1 MNMASV
7 SKRRWKHN
15 GVDKEAWIVRYKD
28 GRGSYRQKTFDKK
41 KDADRFRTKVETEI
55 ENGTHIPP
63 ADSRTVAAAA
73 SQFLEEIDHKV
84 AIGALRPSTGKN
96 YHNAFSNA
104 ILPSLGSKLLIDVQP
119 VDVQRWYRDII
130 REVGMHPRT
139 AHRRLWF
146 LKAMFAFA
154 IRRKW
159 ARDNPVP
166 DAAEALGRPKE
177 AKIEVFA
184 IEDVRAIIS
193 TANERPYRAHDRAFQ
208 MARLAVNLAA
218 FCGLRWGEIFGLTL
232 AHVDLQRQTI
242 RIAHTI
248 DGLGNLQEPKTAA
261 GNRVVPLPDH
271 IATQLAEWL
280 ATYPTVSKR
289 GLVFATKNGQNM
301 WAGNFRE
308 QQWLPLL
315 RRAGIEDR
323 DGKNVHFHALRH
335 FAVSW
340 MIENNWPITDVA
352 AIVGHAN
359 VSITLKTYAHVVK
372 GRQQSAEAMQGLAQ
386 RLLSG
391 PSVTQIPAASVA
403 RLTHEAISH

>member
-1 MNMASV
+1 MIMASV
-7 SKRRWKHN
+7 SKRRWNYN

-28 GRGSYRQKTFDKK
+28 AKGSYRQKTFDKK

-55 ENGTHIPP
+55 ENGTHIPA
-63 ADSRTVAAAA
+63 ADSRTVDAAAKL
-73 SQFLEEIDHKV
+73 FLEEVEHKV

-96 YHNAFSNA
+96 YRNAFANA
-104 ILPSLGSKLLIDVQP
+104 IMPGFGGKLLIDVQP
-119 VDVQRWYRDII
+119 LDVERWYRDLI
-130 REVGMHPRT
+130 REGNMRPRT

-146 LKAMFAFA
+146 LKAMFGFA

-159 ARDNPVP
+159 MRENPVP
-166 DAAEALGRPKE
+166 EALEAIGRPKE
-177 AKIEVFA
+177 TRIAIFA
-184 IEDVRAIIS
+184 LEDVRAVIQC
-193 TANERPYRAHDRAFQ
+193 ANERPYRAHDRAFQ

-232 AHVDLQRQTI
+232 SNVDLQRQTI

-261 GNRVVPLPDH
+261 GNRTVPLPDH
-271 IATQLAEWL
+271 IARHLAEWL
-280 ATYPTVSKR
+280 ATYPTTSRR

-301 WAGNFRE
+301 WAGNFRD
-308 QQWLPLL
+308 QQWVPLL
-315 RRAGIEDR
+315 KRAGIADR
-323 DGKNVHFHALRH
+323 DGGNLHFHALRH

-391 PSVTQIPAASVA
+391 PSVAQIPAASVA
-403 RLTHEAISH
+403 RLTHEAITH